1 MAALLLLGGMA
12 FSGWEID
19 HRTVHER
26 APAAVTLIG
35 GFLGAGKTTLLN
47 RMIEQLDASRL
58 GVLVND
64 FGAINVD
71 AELVE
76 GVEDDVISLANGCL
90 CCTIRND
97 VVRALRK
104 LLDRD
109 DRPDRILVE
118 TSGASDPGTVA
129 KTFLELQRSQEIHL
143 DGFIAV
149 VDAVSYAGLPAEDAV
164 LAKCQVMASD
174 LVVINKIDEASP
186 EQVDEV
192 EALVRLHAPWARLI
206 RATHADVALD
216 LLIGHDPPVDARLDR
231 IADTPPHGYGTW
243 TFTTEDPIAF
253 AELAPV
259 FNELPPTIMRVK
271 GWLNIAERPGA
282 RLLLHVVGRRVYVRT
297 VGPREGEPKTT
308 LVLIGR
314 DLDPADLA
322 TRFERCVAR

>member
-1 MAALLLLGGMA
+1 M
-12 FSGWEID
+12 
-19 HRTVHER
+19 RER
-26 APAAVTLIG
+26 SPAAVTLIG

-47 RMIEQLDASRL
+47 RMIDQLDGARL

-143 DGFIAV
+143 DGFVAV
-149 VDAVSYAGLPAEDAV
+149 VDAASYAGLPAEDAT
-164 LAKCQVMASD
+164 LAKCQVMAAD
-174 LVVINKIDEASP
+174 LVVINKVDEAST
-186 EQVDEV
+186 EQLAEV
-192 EALVRLHAPWARLI
+192 EALVQEHAPWARVI
-206 RATHADVALD
+206 RATNADVPLE
-216 LLIGHDPPVDARLDR
+216 LLLGYDPPADARLDR
-231 IADTPPHGYGTW
+231 IAETPPHGYGTW
-243 TFTTEDPIAF
+243 TFTSDTPLSF
-253 AELAPV
+253 SELAAMI
-259 FNELPPTIMRVK
+259 NTLPPSIMRIK
-271 GWLNIAERPGA
+271 GWLDIVERPGD
-282 RLLLHVVGRRVYVRT
+282 RLLLHVVGRRIYVRT
-297 VGPREGEPKTT
+297 VEPWAADPKTT

-314 DLDPADLA
+314 ELDTDELVQ
-322 TRFERCVAR
+322 RFDRCVAR